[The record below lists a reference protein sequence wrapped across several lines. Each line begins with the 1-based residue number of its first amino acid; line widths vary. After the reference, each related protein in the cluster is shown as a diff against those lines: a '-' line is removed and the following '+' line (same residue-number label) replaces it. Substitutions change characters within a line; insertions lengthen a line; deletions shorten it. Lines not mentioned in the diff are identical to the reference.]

1 MILFRKYKFWKFKN
15 TLLLILSVA
24 FLVYLIDV
32 PAVKD
37 AVHGLSGLG
46 VFGIFLAGMFFV
58 STFTIA
64 PAGVV
69 LFYFAKEFDP
79 FAVVIFAGVGAM
91 CGDYLIFRFLK
102 DKVFE
107 ELRPAFEKIAG
118 SHLSKIFSTPYFA
131 WLAPV
136 LGAVI
141 IASPLPD
148 ELGISLLGISK
159 LKNWQ
164 FLLLSLGLNS
174 LGILAIVLLAKAV

>member
-79 FAVVIFAGVGAM
+79 FAVVIFAGAGAM
-91 CGDYLIFRFLK
+91 CGDYLIFRF
-102 DKVFE
+102 
-107 ELRPAFEKIAG
+107 I
-118 SHLSKIFSTPYFA
+118 
-131 WLAPV
+131 
-136 LGAVI
+136 
-141 IASPLPD
+141 SPGWPPCS
-148 ELGISLLGISK
+148 EP
-159 LKNWQ
+159 
-164 FLLLSLGLNS
+164 
-174 LGILAIVLLAKAV
+174 